1 MRLPTPRCFHT
12 PVFLANS
19 AQPSHRVIW
28 CITTSLKSTELN
40 QCLFKKK
47 NSLWNVWLPYRN
59 ALDLF
64 FSSFV
69 HLDLM
74 ENNDVCSPRLKN
86 CRCNKKWVPTE
97 TSNPSRATTK
107 RFLCNQTVLVLVS
120 SLVLQEGWIKKDVNR
135 HGIPTLCRV
144 QLCIAVLT
152 ILCTHKITTIQPCWK
167 SSLLVWP
174 ITGMIKIFG
183 LNSSGYHL
191 SFLPNLTLL

>member
-1 MRLPTPRCFHT
+1 MPPYCLQPAYKMRLPTPRCFHT
-12 PVFLANS
+12 PVFSGEFCTAV
-19 AQPSHRVIW
+19 AQSDLMHYNG
-28 CITTSLKSTELN
+28 LKSTELN

-64 FSSFV
+64 FCSFV

-135 HGIPTLCRV
+135 HSIPTLCRV

-152 ILCTHKITTIQPCWK
+152 ILCTHKITNTMLEELTF
-167 SSLLVWP
+167 SL
-174 ITGMIKIFG
+174 TY
-183 LNSSGYHL
+183 NR
-191 SFLPNLTLL
+191 ND

>member
-1 MRLPTPRCFHT
+1 MEASVCSVGGCVLSASWRQTGNMPPYCLQPAYKMRLPTPRCFHT

-19 AQPSHRVIW
+19 AQPSHRGSDALQQAWKVQSWINV
-28 CITTSLKSTELN
+28 SL
-40 QCLFKKK
+40 KK

-64 FSSFV
+64 FCSFV

-86 CRCNKKWVPTE
+86 CRCNMKWVPTE

-120 SLVLQEGWIKKDVNR
+120 SLVLQRGE
-135 HGIPTLCRV
+135 
-144 QLCIAVLT
+144 
-152 ILCTHKITTIQPCWK
+152 
-167 SSLLVWP
+167 
-174 ITGMIKIFG
+174 
-183 LNSSGYHL
+183 
-191 SFLPNLTLL
+191 